1 MPDPVISLEGCP
13 STHSSWVRSELIW
26 VWTST
31 RRAISVRYKNF
42 QTLEMNCVQFIEQI
56 FATRKAKVIYLM
68 INSREAIAAIIGD
81 ILIFYDSKN
90 LNCIGVL
97 SFYDSKRSIGEV
109 LFLNQFYWSDFWSGK
124 WNAWK
129 NFLGW
134 TKVKSGA
141 KSERFL
147 FIPLFLR
154 ERKIELL
161 KNFL

>member
-68 INSREAIAAIIGD
+68 MNSREAIAAIIGD

-90 LNCIGVL
+90 LNCIGAL
-97 SFYDSKRSIGEV
+97 SFYDSKRSIGAV
-109 LFLNQFYWSDFWSGK
+109 LFLINFIGVIFEAGNEMREKTSCAEQKWRAEQKASGFCSYRYFWE
-124 WNAWK
+124 
-129 NFLGW
+129 
-134 TKVKSGA
+134 
-141 KSERFL
+141 SEKL
-147 FIPLFLR
+147 
-154 ERKIELL
+154 
-161 KNFL
+161 NC